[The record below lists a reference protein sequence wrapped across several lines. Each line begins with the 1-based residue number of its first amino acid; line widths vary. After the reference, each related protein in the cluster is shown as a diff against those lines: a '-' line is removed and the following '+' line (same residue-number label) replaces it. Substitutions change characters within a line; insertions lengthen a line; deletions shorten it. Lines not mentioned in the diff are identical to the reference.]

1 MPKTAEEIAA
11 ETAAADKAAA
21 DKAAAE
27 KASLETSRGFPA
39 ETPIEQMTAEQQAAY
54 WKFQARKHENEAKS
68 RADYDDLKAKA
79 DELAQLK
86 AANQTEQERALD
98 EAREEARR
106 QGENIGAERYLKD
119 AVTSRFQFLTGKSDE
134 DVAKAFA
141 HVDAHSFVNDEGD
154 LDIDALKEFAGTFG
168 VADSGTP
175 ADPVKAALERQ
186 RHGVA
191 AGGSGSGSITE
202 MRKARLEKI
211 QPSK

>member
-11 ETAAADKAAA
+11 EKAAADKTAADKAAA
-21 DKAAAE
+21 DKAA
-27 KASLETSRGFPA
+27 LEASRGFPA

-68 RADYDDLKAKA
+68 RADYDQLKAA
-79 DELAQLK
+79 SEELAQLK
-86 AANQTEQERALD
+86 AANQTEQEKALN
-98 EAREEARR
+98 EARDEARR
-106 QGENIGAERYLKD
+106 QGEVIGAERYLKD
-119 AVTSRFQFLTGKSDE
+119 AVMGRFQALTGKSDD

-141 HVDAHSFVNDEGD
+141 HVDAHSFVDDQGD
-154 LDIDALKEFAGTFG
+154 LDVDALTEFAGTFG
-168 VADSGTP
+168 AANTGTP

-186 RHGVA
+186 RTGAA

-202 MRKARLEKI
+202 MRKARLEKL